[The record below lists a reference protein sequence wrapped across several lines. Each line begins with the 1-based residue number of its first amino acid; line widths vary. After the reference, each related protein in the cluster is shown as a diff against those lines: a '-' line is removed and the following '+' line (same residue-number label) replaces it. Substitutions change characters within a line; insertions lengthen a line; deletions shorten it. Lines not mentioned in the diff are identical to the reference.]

1 MAGDNDVCRKRINR
15 VVPVS
20 IMADFHA
27 AKDISSDLALSND
40 VVDIPDWYYWVVI
53 NLMTVIQLPYYILY
67 LEMCYRH

>member
-27 AKDISSDLALSND
+27 AKDISSDLVLSND
-40 VVDIPDWYYWVVI
+40 VVDIPD
-53 NLMTVIQLPYYILY
+53 
-67 LEMCYRH
+67 